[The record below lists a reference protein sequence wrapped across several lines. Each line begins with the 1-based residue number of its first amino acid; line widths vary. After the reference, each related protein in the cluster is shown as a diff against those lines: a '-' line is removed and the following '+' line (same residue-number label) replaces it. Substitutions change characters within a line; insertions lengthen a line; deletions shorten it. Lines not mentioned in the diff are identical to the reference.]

1 MKVAIG
7 ASLFTKGNMQIN
19 SGQLCYPFSSS
30 LFITMAKVKYSFLVF
45 VVLTVLYGT
54 AIGQAYPVKYITED
68 SLLVKKIGLAT
79 TFPNRFDA
87 NTYIAGLLPL
97 LQGQGFVT
105 ASIDSLKIDSL
116 EAHVV
121 LFLGNQYKW
130 GQIRT
135 PETDAPLLEAVR
147 FPSVRGAMDFA
158 SFTAWQKKILDHLEE
173 NGYPF
178 GKTYLDSIR
187 IDNNEVSALLKIE
200 RGPLYKI
207 DSLQVF
213 GDARVNYGFLQKY
226 LEIPSGSIY
235 NKRKLE
241 TVSKKLSELTYVEEE
256 KPFDLSMLP
265 TGSVLNL
272 YLKAKRSSQIN
283 ALVGFLPNSQQLS
296 GERKLQLTV
305 DANILLKNALGA
317 GETIGFV
324 WQQLQK
330 SSPRLNLLYEQP
342 YIFKSRFG
350 ASFSLDMYKRDSI
363 FLNINMNLGVN
374 YRLGEKQTATVFLQ
388 RRQSVVNGINAAS
401 IIQTKQ
407 LPQEADV
414 SSINLGVGYDFH
426 NTDYRFNPRKGN
438 LFTITSSAG
447 TKKLK
452 KNNLI
457 LELKDPSNPAF
468 KFESLYDTVKLKAY
482 QFRVNMAG
490 AQFLQLGKQTTMKF
504 GANVGVYQS
513 ATFFRNELFQIGGNK
528 LLRGF
533 DEESQFVSQYGVG
546 TVEFRLLT
554 GLNANFFGFVDG
566 GWGKYPLDKVQ
577 SHTYISTGA
586 GLSFQPK
593 AGLINVTWAVGKR
606 DDTDFNLRQ
615 SKIHIGFVSFF

>member
-1 MKVAIG
+1 M
-7 ASLFTKGNMQIN
+7 FT
-19 SGQLCYPFSSS
+19 
-30 LFITMAKVKYSFLVF
+30 TMAKVKYSFLVF
-45 VVLTVLYGT
+45 LFLTVLCAT
-54 AIGQAYPVKYITED
+54 AIGQSYPVKYITDD
-68 SLLVKKIGLAT
+68 SLQIKKIGLAT
-79 TFPNRFDA
+79 SFANRFDA
-87 NTYIAGLLPL
+87 NSYIAGLLPL

-105 ASIDSLKIDSL
+105 ASIDSLKIDSS
-116 EAHVV
+116 EAAVA
-121 LFLGNQYKW
+121 LFLGEQYTW
-130 GQIRT
+130 GEIRT
-135 PETDAPLLEAVR
+135 NEADALLLEAIR
-147 FPSVRGAMDFA
+147 FPAIKGSMDFPT
-158 SFTAWQKKILDHLEE
+158 FTSWQKKILDYLEE
-173 NGYPF
+173 NGHPF
-178 GKTYLDSIR
+178 GKTFLDSIR

-200 RGPLYKI
+200 KGPVYKV

-213 GDARVNYGFLQKY
+213 GDAKVNYEFLQKY
-226 LEIPSGSIY
+226 LDIPSGSIY
-235 NKRKLE
+235 NKRKLQ
-241 TVSKKLSELTYVEEE
+241 TVSRKLSELTYVEEE
-256 KPFDLSMLP
+256 KPFEMSMLP
-265 TGSVLNL
+265 TGSILNL

-305 DANILLKNALGA
+305 DANVLLKNALGG
-317 GETIGFV
+317 GETIGFI

-342 YIFKSRFG
+342 YIFKSPFG

-401 IIQTKQ
+401 IIATKQ

-414 SSINLGVGYDFH
+414 SSVNLGVGYDFN
-426 NTDYRFNPRKGN
+426 NTDYRFNPRKGAQ
-438 LFTITSSAG
+438 FTITSSAG
-447 TKKLK
+447 TKKIK

-457 LELKDPSNPAF
+457 LELKDPFDPSF
-468 KFESLYDTVKLKAY
+468 KFESLYDTVKQKAY
-482 QFRVNMAG
+482 QFRVNVAG
-490 AQFLQLGKQTTMKF
+490 AQFLQLGKQTTIKL

-513 ATFFRNELFQIGGNK
+513 ASFFRNELFQIGGNR

-546 TVEFRLLT
+546 TIEFRLLT
-554 GLNANFFGFVDG
+554 GLNSAFFGFVDG
-566 GWGKYPLDKVQ
+566 GWGKYPQDKVQ
-577 SHTYISTGA
+577 LHTYISAGA